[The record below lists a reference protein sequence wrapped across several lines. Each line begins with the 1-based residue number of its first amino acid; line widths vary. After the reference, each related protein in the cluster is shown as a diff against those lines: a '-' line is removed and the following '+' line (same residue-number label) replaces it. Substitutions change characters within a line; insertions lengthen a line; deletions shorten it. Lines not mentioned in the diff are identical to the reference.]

1 MQTQVDPKQPYIPGK
16 RKPIV
21 FKLFHFMIIL
31 TMFIVAVI
39 FMKYKENFRNKKNS
53 RIGNR

>member
-39 FMKYKENFRNKKNS
+39 FMKYKENFRNKKNKKKF
-53 RIGNR
+53 